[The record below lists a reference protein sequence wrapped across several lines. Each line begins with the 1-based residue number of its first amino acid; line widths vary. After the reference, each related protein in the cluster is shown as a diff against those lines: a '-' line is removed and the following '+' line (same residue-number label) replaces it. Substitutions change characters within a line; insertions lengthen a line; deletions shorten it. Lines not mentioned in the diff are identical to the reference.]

1 MARFTG
7 FLPTTE
13 LNLYEVCQNAGGALT
28 SKKVDGSLSE
38 NIACDKSSNIL
49 LPNSSTTGVVR
60 VSLKTGNRFT
70 IPTVISQPLN
80 IYIGGTNNYIFIIN
94 SSKIQIIASYETAS
108 AYTIIETNA
117 VFLNSIVV
125 DDDNYIYLL
134 TYSNPGFL
142 YKSQLKLN
150 VITLFTNNTLSISA
164 FPFLILTPVSLNI
177 PQGLCFFNND
187 NTTQYLYFVN
197 NGNRILYQV
206 DRDTGVAVS
215 ISNNPTPGD
224 GIGYMCADYNKNFY
238 VNGLFSVYKIS
249 FPTGQNPSSTNAIVT
264 IFAGSNVSG
273 YMDDNGISARFK
285 DLYGICSD
293 INNNLFVGESGNNLV
308 RVITP
313 AAAVTTLYTT
323 STTDSQS
330 IVNLVPVIGRFPAL
344 KYYDTSFNE
353 YTVSLPI
360 NTGLYKGKK
369 FQNSLDYPNGFAS
382 TFDFGRDAK
391 AYTGGSAN
399 SQAIIS
405 YYAFAGKIVSVSMWA
420 DRQAYNNSTSTS
432 ASYTLTTINALG
444 QQSSVTVNSMPN
456 TTTLT
461 VTFNPPSY
469 KFYSVTISVTASS
482 FATNEFR
489 AYTSSGGTVTATYTS
504 SEIPTMTRS

>member
-1 MARFTG
+1 MARFAG

-49 LPNSSTTGVVR
+49 LPNRSTTGVVR

-70 IPTVISQPLN
+70 IPTVISQPTN

-108 AYTIIETNA
+108 AYTIIETGA

-125 DDDNYIYLL
+125 DNNNYIYLL
-134 TYSNPGFL
+134 SYSNPGFL
-142 YKSQLKLN
+142 YKSQLSLN
-150 VITLFTNNTLSISA
+150 SITLFTNNTLSESA
-164 FPFLILTPVSLNI
+164 FPFPIFTSLSLNI

-206 DRDTGVAVS
+206 DRSTGAAIS

-249 FPTGQNPSSTNAIVT
+249 FPSGQDPNATNAIIT
-264 IFAGSNVSG
+264 KFAGSTTSG
-273 YMDDNGISARFK
+273 YIDNKGTAAKFN

-293 INNNLFVGESGNNLV
+293 INNNLFVGEAGNKLV

-323 STTDSQS
+323 STIDSES
-330 IVNLVPVIGRFPAL
+330 IVNLVEVIGRSPAL
-344 KYYDTSFNE
+344 KIYDEIGNE
-353 YTVSLPI
+353 FTVTLPI
-360 NTGLYKGKK
+360 NTGQYKGRCFK
-369 FQNSLDYPNGFAS
+369 
-382 TFDFGRDAK
+382 
-391 AYTGGSAN
+391 
-399 SQAIIS
+399 
-405 YYAFAGKIVSVSMWA
+405 
-420 DRQAYNNSTSTS
+420 YN
-432 ASYTLTTINALG
+432 L
-444 QQSSVTVNSMPN
+444 P
-456 TTTLT
+456 
-461 VTFNPPSY
+461 
-469 KFYSVTISVTASS
+469 
-482 FATNEFR
+482 
-489 AYTSSGGTVTATYTS
+489 
-504 SEIPTMTRS
+504 